1 MGRRCTRTSST
12 ILYLHIHWKGTEQ
25 ARDVQKQ
32 RILLYILHA
41 ISTPS
46 GPHLHTQYGSM
57 HDVKM
62 VTALAWRLENLPWR
76 IQIPRDKKP
85 RGEADRCCERW
96 AQHGRKQGSISPK
109 GLRPCPPGNL
119 RIILFPPLSLCSH
132 RGTALELRI
141 APGNWGE
148 KAKVREFNIASK
160 PLAK

>member
-1 MGRRCTRTSST
+1 MHTDVKYYFVPPYPLEGNRTSSGCP
-12 ILYLHIHWKGTEQ
+12 KTENTTVYSP
-25 ARDVQKQ
+25 RH
-32 RILLYILHA
+32 LHA
-41 ISTPS
+41 IWPTSPY
-46 GPHLHTQYGSM
+46 PIW
-57 HDVKM
+57 VNARCKM

-132 RGTALELRI
+132 RGTALGLRI